1 MSNRSVRRITGHTAR
16 IDVNPLSFGSD
27 HEGERFAH
35 HPIGRFRGRLA
46 PRASFSP
53 KWNKAEE
60 SIVLRGENVDCP
72 RSDHLSRAGLDDPA
86 LISRNPERPSQIDR
100 ARSGQEW
107 RMCLLHHRRN
117 VEQMIEMR
125 VRYEHGIRARL
136 QMRKSIRNARSV
148 RLDGSIQRRTPKTH
162 AAKIGID

>member
-1 MSNRSVRRITGHTAR
+1 MSNRYVRRIAGYTAR
-16 IDVNPLSFGSD
+16 IDVNPFSLGFD
-27 HEGERFAH
+27 HEGKRFAH
-35 HPIGRFRGRLA
+35 HPRGRFRGGLA

-72 RSDHLSRAGLDDPA
+72 RSDRLSRAGLDDPA
-86 LISRNPERPSQIDR
+86 LISRNPERASQIDR

-107 RMCLLHHRRN
+107 RMCLLHHRGN

-125 VRYEHGIRARL
+125 VLYERGIRSRW
-136 QMRKSIRNARSV
+136 QM
-148 RLDGSIQRRTPKTH
+148 P
-162 AAKIGID
+162 